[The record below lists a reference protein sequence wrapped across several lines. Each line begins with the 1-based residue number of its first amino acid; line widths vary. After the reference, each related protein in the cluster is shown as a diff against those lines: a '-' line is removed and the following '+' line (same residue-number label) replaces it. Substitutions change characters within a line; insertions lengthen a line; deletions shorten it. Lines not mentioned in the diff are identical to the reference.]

1 MANPVAIAA
10 EGKGY
15 SALVKRASAIGARYG
30 LGLAKM
36 DRTLQRF
43 VDILQEF
50 ECGATFPITAS
61 VLARHG
67 PIVEKYQARNIEFA
81 IHGLFHV
88 DYSQLSRNEQ
98 RKHLERSREI
108 FEWARVPMAGFRS
121 PYLRW
126 NTDTLTAIASNDL
139 SYDSSQAV
147 HWDVV
152 DRYRTDDYQHVLSFY
167 RSRSAEDYPALPR
180 QVGKLVQI
188 PYCVPDDEALTE
200 RLKLSD
206 TQAMSDIWLAI
217 LERTYDLGELFTLG
231 LHPERI
237 GLLQKP
243 LTAVLAQARGLSPGV
258 WIARLDEITRWWQ
271 ARSQTT
277 VEVVAEEGNMFHLT
291 VQGPSGTTPLARNVE
306 VKAPTEVSEN
316 GFDRVRATSFRVQ
329 ASKRPFAGLSPDS
342 DLALG
347 DFLRQQG
354 FWVETSPESR
364 AYSTYLHHPS
374 FTPEDERPLLKQ
386 LEQSEAP
393 LIRLARWPDGA
404 RSALCVTGDID
415 AMTLWDYGLRA
426 LGR

>member
-1 MANPVAIAA
+1 MTNALAIAGK
-10 EGKGY
+10 GKGY
-15 SALVKRASAIGARYG
+15 PGLIRRVHSIGKRYG
-30 LGLAKM
+30 VSASKM
-36 DRTLQRF
+36 YRALDLF
-43 VDILQEF
+43 VSILQSHN
-50 ECGATFPITAS
+50 CGASFPITAS
-61 VLARHG
+61 ALARNRS
-67 PIVEKYQARNIEFA
+67 VVKKYETQNVEFA

-88 DYSQLSRNEQ
+88 DYSQLSFAEQ
-98 RKHLERSREI
+98 NDHLKLAQQI
-108 FEWARVPMAGFRS
+108 FRQHKVQMTGFRC

-126 NTDTLTAIASNDL
+126 NDDTLIAIGSIGL
-139 SYDSSQAV
+139 GYDSSQAL

-188 PYCVPDDEALTE
+188 PYSVPDDEALIE
-200 RLKLSD
+200 RLKLAD

-237 GLLQKP
+237 DLLQKP
-243 LTAVLAQARGLSPGV
+243 LAAVLARARGLSPGV
-258 WIARLDEITRWWQ
+258 WIARLDEIARWWQ
-271 ARSQTT
+271 ARSQAT
-277 VEVVAEEGNMFHLT
+277 VEVVAEEGGMFHLT
-291 VQGPSGTTPLARNVE
+291 VQGPPGTTPLARNLE
-306 VKAPTEVSEN
+306 VKAPTEVWEN
-316 GFDRVRATSFRVQ
+316 GYDRVLATSFRFQ

-342 DLALG
+342 DLALSE
-347 DFLRQQG
+347 FLRQQG
-354 FWVETSPESR
+354 YWVETSPESR
-364 AYSTYLHHPS
+364 AYSIYLHHPG

-393 LIRLARWPDGA
+393 LIRLARWPNGA
-404 RSALCVTGDID
+404 RSVLCVTGDID

>member
-1 MANPVAIAA
+1 MANPLAIAA
-10 EGKGY
+10 KGKGY
-15 SALVKRASAIGARYG
+15 SALVERARAIGARYS
-30 LGLAKM
+30 LGVAKM
-36 DRTLQRF
+36 DRTLQGF

-61 VLARHG
+61 VLARHALL
-67 PIVEKYQARNIEFA
+67 VQKYQTQNIEFA

-98 RKHLERSREI
+98 SQHLERSREI
-108 FEWARVPMAGFRS
+108 FERAQVWMAGFRG

-126 NTDTLTAIASNDL
+126 NPDTLVAIRSNNL

-152 DRYRTDDYQHVLSFY
+152 DGYLTEDYQHVLGFY

-180 QVGKLVQI
+180 RVGNLVQI
-188 PYCVPDDEALTE
+188 PYCVPDDEALVE

-206 TQAMSDIWLAI
+206 VQAMIEMWLAI

-237 GLLQKP
+237 GLLQEP
-243 LTAVLAQARGLSPGV
+243 LAAVLARARELSPGV

-271 ARSQTT
+271 ARGQATL
-277 VEVVAEEGNMFHLT
+277 EVMTEEEGVFHLS
-291 VQGPSGTTPLARNVE
+291 VHGPPGTTPLARNVE
-306 VKAPTEVSEN
+306 VKAPTEAWEN
-316 GFDRVRATSFRVQ
+316 GFDRVRTTSFHFHARQ
-329 ASKRPFAGLSPDS
+329 RPFVGLSPDS
-342 DLALG
+342 DPRLG

-354 FWVETSPESR
+354 YLIETSPEGQ
-364 AYSTYLHHPS
+364 AYSIYLHRPS

-386 LEQSEAP
+386 LNHRGIP
-393 LIRLARWPDGA
+393 LIRLARWPNGA
-404 RSALCVTGDID
+404 QSALCVTGDID
-415 AMTLWDYGLRA
+415 AMTLWDYGLRVI
-426 LGR
+426 GR